1 MNFLNNFKTSKKI
14 TLAVVFSLG
23 AVFFHLFISAN
34 ASSLAIDQNS
44 TNSTSNIQSTISSFL
59 VAQGNAMVVDLST
72 ELEKSISSS
81 IERISIDL
89 LIDESLAWLT
99 ADEVTTD
106 KTKVEKTV
114 NKAKKIVKS
123 ESSQ

>member
-23 AVFFHLFISAN
+23 AVFSAN
-34 ASSLAIDQNS
+34 ASSLGIDQNS

-72 ELEKSISSS
+72 ELEKSISSN

-123 ESSQ
+123 ESTQ